1 MRTYL
6 IDRSI
11 PLLNRWGNMSVRGLE
26 PSAGSVLVQRGCGRR
41 RAAALAALRSSL
53 AGLGT
58 YVLLSSLPRSA
69 AAADVDIHAVYE
81 VTFAGLAVANANL
94 SVAVRGSVY
103 TARINYRTL
112 WSCRAAEWRER
123 GSCVDG
129 SVQERAVYTSDF
141 RSRPQR
147 SPARAEGCARH
158 DWRRSQSDD
167 SRSAGRPEVG
177 SSAD

>member
-1 MRTYL
+1 
-6 IDRSI
+6 
-11 PLLNRWGNMSVRGLE
+11 MSVRGLE

-81 VTFAGLAVANANL
+81 VTFAGLAVANAKSL
-94 SVAVRGSVY
+94 RCG
-103 TARINYRTL
+103 ARQRLYRPDQLPDL
-112 WSCRAAEWRER
+112 WSCRAPEWRER

-141 RSRPQR
+141 RSRSQR

-158 DWRRSQSDD
+158 DWRGSQSDD

-177 SSAD
+177 SSADWSRAPEEYRRS

>member
-6 IDRSI
+6 IERSI
-11 PLLNRWGNMSVRGLE
+11 PLLTRTGNMSVRGLE
-26 PSAGSVLVQRGCGRR
+26 PSAGSVFVQRRCGRC

-53 AGLGT
+53 GGLGT
-58 YVLLSSLPRSA
+58 YVILSSLPRSA

-112 WSCRAAEWRER
+112 
-123 GSCVDG
+123 
-129 SVQERAVYTSDF
+129 
-141 RSRPQR
+141 
-147 SPARAEGCARH
+147 
-158 DWRRSQSDD
+158 
-167 SRSAGRPEVG
+167 
-177 SSAD
+177 